1 MRLVV
6 SDAAADLIRER
17 GGRLYVSVRRSRCC
31 GGVRTL
37 STSCDRP
44 RGGDFRRVTESD
56 RFELY
61 LPAQLSPLPDE
72 LQVDVGR
79 FPRRVEA
86 FWNGCAWVV

>member
-6 SDAAADLIRER
+6 SDAAADLIREH

-31 GGVRTL
+31 RGVQTL
-37 STSCDRP
+37 STACDQP
-44 RGGDFRRVTESD
+44 AGGEFRRVAEND
-56 RFELY
+56 GLEVY
-61 LPAQLSPLPDE
+61 VPAHLSPLPDE
-72 LQVDVGR
+72 LHVDVGR

>member
-6 SDAAADLIRER
+6 SDAAVDLIRER

-31 GGVRTL
+31 RGVGTL
-37 STSCDRP
+37 STAHEPPAGR
-44 RGGDFRRVTESD
+44 DFRRVEESD

-61 LPAQLSPLPDE
+61 VPARLAPLPDE
-72 LQVDVGR
+72 LHVDVGR

-86 FWNGCAWVV
+86 FWNGCAWIA